1 MSQKSFWTFLYVN
14 TFLKAFILYTLQSP
28 LKALYIALPFLLSI
42 GHQQQIPLSN
52 DLQYSNFHPIALPNL
67 RIHNDFHYCAFV
79 NQYLTPTRGQDLNTE
94 QHSTSSLKRL
104 QSLIRCET
112 VKMIVFWLISAAALP
127 ALVLLYLFLKQT
139 YTYWAR
145 KGFPSLPPDIPWGC
159 LRPVVV
165 QQTKSFGEQ
174 VRDIHLQ
181 NPGSPYLGL
190 YFLFRPVLLIRD
202 PELVKRV
209 LVTDF
214 DHFYDRGMFYNEKT
228 DPIGANLFVMP
239 GQKWKDLRNKLSP
252 TFTSGETLQC
262 QPQRKK
268 LIDRSKDQLFNIFKF
283 PFK

>member
-1 MSQKSFWTFLYVN
+1 
-14 TFLKAFILYTLQSP
+14 
-28 LKALYIALPFLLSI
+28 
-42 GHQQQIPLSN
+42 
-52 DLQYSNFHPIALPNL
+52 
-67 RIHNDFHYCAFV
+67 
-79 NQYLTPTRGQDLNTE
+79 
-94 QHSTSSLKRL
+94 
-104 QSLIRCET
+104 
-112 VKMIVFWLISAAALP
+112 MIVFWLIFAAALP

-181 NPGSPYLGL
+181 NPGSPFLGL

-214 DHFYDRGMFYNEKT
+214 DHFNDRGMFYNEKT

-239 GQKWKDLRNKLSP
+239 GQKWKDLRNKLSL
-252 TFTSGETLQC
+252 TFTTGETLQC
-262 QPQRKK
+262 QQ
-268 LIDRSKDQLFNIFKF
+268 
-283 PFK
+283 